1 MNYKTVNELETF
13 DFQESF
19 IHDIEYGF
27 GKLSLSLDNVTIKA
41 SNKCNRDIMDMRTN
55 QLILTFQNV
64 EIEQI
69 VEEGYK
75 LYDADNHL
83 QTVVDDCVVNE
94 NNYNEVL
101 KNLHGCYFHSIETME
116 AANHQY
122 MLNIDSD
129 FHTFSI
135 RLQCK
140 QTSAEWDKFMRKE
153 N

>member
-1 MNYKTVNELETF
+1 MKYKTINELKTF
-13 DFQESF
+13 DFQEGF
-19 IHDIEYGF
+19 INDIEYSL
-27 GKLSLSLDNVTIKA
+27 GKLSFSVDNVTIKA
-41 SNKCNRDIMDMRTN
+41 SNSCNRDIMDMRTN

-64 EIEQI
+64 QIGQI

-83 QTVVDDCVVNE
+83 QEVVDDRIVNE
-94 NNYNEVL
+94 SEYNEVL
-101 KNLHGCYFHSIETME
+101 KNLSNCYFHSIETT
-116 AANHQY
+116 ANQY
-122 MLNIDSD
+122 VLNIDTD

-135 RLQCK
+135 RLQCE